1 MPRILLA
8 LAFAFCAALPA
19 FADTGGRSEEKNQP
33 LSELKR
39 AAKADEL
46 PKVEEPAGAAVEQ
59 RYWVIIKAASREQR
73 TAIAT
78 AGMAIEEVRP
88 DRVAGTAHIKTIQA
102 LQAAGYEVIFKQNLV
117 QWAKDF
123 PAQDTAYHNYDRMK
137 SALEAVAKA
146 NPRLA
151 SVFSI
156 GKGWE
161 GRDIWALRFNTTE
174 SGTKPSK
181 KPGALFVG
189 AHHARE
195 HLSVEMPIKIAQH
208 LAAKKDDPAVKKL
221 LETRD
226 IYIVPMLNPDGAEY
240 DIATGQ
246 YKWHRKNMR
255 TNPDKEIGVDLNRNC
270 GFLWGGAGSSGSTY
284 SDTYRGPSVFSE
296 PETQALKA
304 FIDARPNI
312 TTFNSFHSYGGLIMY
327 PWGGKDAL
335 VEDAAD
341 LKAFQAMAGAMA
353 KLAGYRAQQSS
364 DMYVATGD
372 CTDWAYDAHR
382 VFAFTTELGGRSFY
396 PGAAQIDKEAPGQIQ
411 AALYMID
418 YSDDPRR
425 AAR

>member
-1 MPRILLA
+1 MPRIVLA
-8 LAFAFCAALPA
+8 LLFAACAALPA
-19 FADTGGRSEEKNQP
+19 LAEPGIRSDESNQS
-33 LSELKR
+33 LGQLKKE
-39 AAKADEL
+39 AKADEL
-46 PKVEEPAGAAVEQ
+46 PKVDAPVGAAVEQ

-78 AGMAIEEVRP
+78 AGMAIEEIKG

-102 LQAAGYEVIFKQNLV
+102 LQAAGYEVVFKQNLI

-123 PAQDTAYHNYDRMK
+123 PAQDKAYHDYARMK
-137 SALEAVAKA
+137 SALDAVAKA

-151 SVFSI
+151 SLFSI
-156 GKGWE
+156 GKGWQ
-161 GRDIWALRFNTTE
+161 GREIWALRFNTTE

-195 HLSVEMPIKIAQH
+195 HLSVEMPLKIAQH

-226 IYIVPMLNPDGAEY
+226 IYVVPMLNPDGAEY
-240 DIATGQ
+240 DISTGQ

-255 TNPDKEIGVDLNRNC
+255 ANPDGELGVDLNRNC
-270 GFLWGGAGSSGSTY
+270 GFLWGGEGASGSTY

-296 PETQALKA
+296 PETSALKA
-304 FIDARPNI
+304 FVDSRPNI

-335 VEDAAD
+335 VEDAVD
-341 LKAFQAMAGAMA
+341 RKAFQVMAGAMA
-353 KLAGYRAQQSS
+353 KMTGFQAQQSS

-372 CTDWAYDAHR
+372 TCDWAYDAAGI
-382 VFAFTTELGGRSFY
+382 FAFTTELEGSGFY
-396 PGAAQIDKEAPGQIQ
+396 PGAAIIEKAVTKNIK
-411 AALYMID
+411 AALVMMD
-418 YSDDPRR
+418 YTANPHK
-425 AAR
+425 